1 MIILPGGQW
10 AGLKFALSESDKNT
24 GHCIMP
30 NIAIKPSITAL
41 IEGRDEIMECALK
54 LIKR

>member
-10 AGLKFALSESDKNT
+10 ACLKFALSEADKNT
-24 GHCIMP
+24 GHGIMP
-30 NIAIKPSITAL
+30 NIAIKPSIPAL
-41 IEGRDEIMECALK
+41 IKGRDEIMECALK